1 MNLIF
6 LYESWISVNKWLL
19 KVKFGRRSNGRT
31 KKTEQKKIE
40 EKKHQNRHT
49 DCETRTKT
57 KKNSDSNYHHR
68 WTKNSRCVCA
78 SSLPRAEK
86 KIKTSIKSVPFA
98 LCVCFFGV
106 HHHHYFRS
114 LFDVFGV
121 KNSVLFFV
129 CVSSC
134 MCNETKP
141 NAKGAST
148 INENYKRIA
157 TTSNINNSLRAASLI
172 RDEKKCELRKKNT
185 DSVLFSG
192 FEIQLDG
199 VAKRKEK
206 KLNFESK
213 KIAKRNYKN
222 AHKITT
228 KKSVFLEKKVRT
240 FMPKK
245 TKNVHE
251 KKKQQN
257 KNHISPTNK

>member
-49 DCETRTKT
+49 DWETRTKT
-57 KKNSDSNYHHR
+57 KKIAIQIIIIGEQ
-68 WTKNSRCVCA
+68 KIVGVCA
-78 SSLPRAEK
+78 SSLPRTGK

-98 LCVCFFGV
+98 LCACFFGV

-129 CVSSC
+129 CVSSF

-172 RDEKKCELRKKNT
+172 RDEKKCELRKKHRFSSFFGIWNT
-185 DSVLFSG
+185 IG
-192 FEIQLDG
+192 WCCEE
-199 VAKRKEK
+199 KRKK
-206 KLNFESK
+206 IKFRKQKNSQTKL
-213 KIAKRNYKN
+213 
-222 AHKITT
+222 
-228 KKSVFLEKKVRT
+228 
-240 FMPKK
+240 
-245 TKNVHE
+245 
-251 KKKQQN
+251 
-257 KNHISPTNK
+257 